1 MSPTPAPKTVKS
13 SLVSKKTKKPCEFGI
28 VVNISYDG
36 ELSAYFSDHE
46 LLREYRGFFKNERFL
61 SKDTVSK
68 MVKTVDD
75 LKSDH
80 DSNYRGFVKDGDEAY
95 TASVLGD
102 FMECVGRK
110 AKNGDVVC
118 TFVNIEIP
126 C

>member
-1 MSPTPAPKTVKS
+1 MAPTPAPKTVKS
-13 SLVSKKTKKPCEFGI
+13 SLVSKKTPEVPEFGML
-28 VVNISYDG
+28 VNIAYEG
-36 ELSAYFSDHE
+36 EFSTYFSDHE

-61 SKDTVSK
+61 SKDTVSE
-68 MVKTVDD
+68 MIKTLDE

-80 DSNYRGFVKDGDEAY
+80 DSHYRGWVKEEDEAY
-95 TASVLGD
+95 KASVLGD